1 MKFGKEFK
9 SQMVPEWQE
18 AYMDYD
24 FLKTL
29 LKEIHIHKEK
39 DRPSFKRPASESG
52 LRRKLT
58 LYRAFS
64 GLTQRGNNNAPPVD
78 RSDIENQ
85 VIFVHSQSGGEG
97 NFQTFL
103 MAADDEGG
111 GDHETA
117 YFRRLDSEFNKVVK
131 FYKTKVD
138 EVMKEAETINTQMDA
153 FIAFRIK
160 VDKLQI
166 PFEDSGQI
174 VRLASDVAASTAA
187 MSSTAPS
194 EANRASS
201 RCNSMTVIEE
211 VGSGSSSSSSS
222 HGEGSTSSGDKP
234 EAVKE
239 TIKPPSSI
247 DKNQHRPRPAPLE
260 ILNHVK
266 INTTL
271 DTPRSTLKG
280 FLKVPGQEDLKFN
293 QDNLIKIEDMLKKA
307 FVVFYHKLRLLK
319 SYSFL
324 NILAFSKIM
333 KKYDKVKNYSIS
345 ISLMGWFHFNLIPC
359 LINFYCFFFLQIAS
373 RCASKTYMKMID
385 NSYLGNSDELSK
397 LMERVEAAF
406 IKHFAN
412 SNRSIGMNILRP
424 KAKRERHRVTF
435 SLGLL
440 VGCTLALIVAL
451 VLIIRTRNILDH
463 EGKDQY
469 MNNLF
474 PLYSLF
480 GFLVIHMLM
489 YAGNIYFWRRY
500 RVNYSFIF
508 GFKEGTELGYRQVM
522 FVSFSIAVLA
532 LAAVLANL
540 DMEIDK
546 ITADFKAVTELVPL
560 GLVVFLAIIL
570 LCPFNIIYRSSRLFF
585 LVSVFH
591 CICAPLYKVT
601 LPDFFLA
608 DQLTSQVQLLRS
620 LQFYICY
627 YGWGDFRLRKNTCQ
641 LSDVYRVSSFI
652 IASLPYLSRL
662 LQCLRRL
669 FEEGD
674 PHQGVNG
681 LKYLST
687 IIAVS
692 LRTAFTL
699 NNNAPGWRMAA
710 WISSAVATAFG
721 MYWDIVMDWGLL
733 QKNSKNKL
741 LRDKLLIPRK
751 SVYYVAIVLNTLLR
765 FAWMQTV
772 LNFQVS
778 FMHRQTM
785 IAVVAVLEIIR
796 RGIWNFFRLENEHL
810 NNVGKYR
817 AFKTVPFPF
826 NYEEDDCKDE

>member
-29 LKEIHIHKEK
+29 LKEIHTHKERH
-39 DRPSFKRPASESG
+39 RPSFKLPESDSG
-52 LRRKLT
+52 LRRKPT
-58 LYRAFS
+58 LHRAFS
-64 GLTQRGNNNAPPVD
+64 GLTQRGNNNIPVD

-85 VIFVHSQSGGEG
+85 IIFVHSQSRGEG
-97 NFQTFL
+97 NFQTLL

-117 YFRRLDSEFNKVVK
+117 YFRRLDDEFNKVVK

-138 EVMKEAETINTQMDA
+138 EVMKEAETINKQMDA

-160 VDKLQI
+160 VDNLQI
-166 PFEDSGQI
+166 PFEESGMI
-174 VRLASDVAASTAA
+174 VRLASDVSASTAA
-187 MSSTAPS
+187 MSSSTAPS
-194 EANRASS
+194 EATWDS
-201 RCNSMTVIEE
+201 RCNSMSVIEE
-211 VGSGSSSSSSS
+211 DGSGSGSSPSSSS

-234 EAVKE
+234 EAFKE
-239 TIKPPSSI
+239 KTKQPPPSSI
-247 DKNQHRPRPAPLE
+247 DKNQHRPRPKPAPLE

-293 QDNLIKIEDMLKKA
+293 QDNLIKIENMLKKA

-333 KKYDKVKNYSIS
+333 KKYDK
-345 ISLMGWFHFNLIPC
+345 
-359 LINFYCFFFLQIAS
+359 IAS

-397 LMERVEAAF
+397 LMERVEEAF

-435 SLGLL
+435 SL
-440 VGCTLALIVAL
+440 
-451 VLIIRTRNILDH
+451 

-474 PLYSLF
+474 PLYSFF

-826 NYEEDDCKDE
+826 NYEEDDGKDE